1 MIESQIESMNFIGGE
16 WVPADS
22 GETSEIVNPSNPSEV
37 LGTTPKSDKAETERA
52 IEAAAEALPDWKD
65 TLPAARGAVLM
76 EAANIIESREDE
88 LARLMALEAGKPM
101 KEARMEVGRAAS
113 IFRY

>member
-1 MIESQIESMNFIGGE
+1 MIESQIESQNFIGGE

-22 GETSEIVNPSNPSEV
+22 GETLEIVNPSKPSEV

-52 IEAAAEALPDWKD
+52 IEAAADALPGWKT

-76 EAANIIESREDE
+76 EAANI
-88 LARLMALEAGKPM
+88 LE
-101 KEARMEVGRAAS
+101 
-113 IFRY
+113 

>member
-1 MIESQIESMNFIGGE
+1 MIESQIESQNFIGGR

-22 GETSEIVNPSNPSEV
+22 GEVYEVTNPANPSEV
-37 LGTTPKSDKAETERA
+37 LGTTPRSGAAETERA
-52 IEAAAEALPDWKD
+52 IEAAAKALPGWKA
-65 TLPAARGAVLM
+65 TLPSARGAILM

-101 KEARMEVGRAAS
+101 
-113 IFRY
+113 